1 MIGQETRE
9 IMEIMEI
16 MEIVVRVSL
25 REVDVTM
32 AGSFSSRAWSE
43 MEVVL
48 TVTSLYSLLRSQ
60 TSYTRLARSICQS
73 SAHLVKNI

>member
-9 IMEIMEI
+9 KMEIMENG
-16 MEIVVRVSL
+16 VRVSV

-48 TVTSLYSLLRSQ
+48 TVTSLYPLLRS
-60 TSYTRLARSICQS
+60 
-73 SAHLVKNI
+73 

>member
-16 MEIVVRVSL
+16 VVRVSV

-32 AGSFSSRAWSE
+32 AGSFSPRAWSE

-48 TVTSLYSLLRSQ
+48 TVTSLYPLLRTQ
-60 TSYTRLARSICQS
+60 TSYARLARSICQS